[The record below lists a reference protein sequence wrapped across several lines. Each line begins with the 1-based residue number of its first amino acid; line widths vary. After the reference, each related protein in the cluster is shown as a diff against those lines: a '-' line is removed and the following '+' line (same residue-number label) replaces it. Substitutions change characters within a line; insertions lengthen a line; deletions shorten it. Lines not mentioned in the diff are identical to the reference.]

1 MHDGCVRLLQAVLAD
16 TRTARAGQDWVVS
29 QLTPT
34 PVSVSPSAL
43 NVLSPSGSPELP
55 PENVAATPP
64 CLPSRKQADGSND
77 DDRQIAPALAGRDS
91 LYLEKRVNAKST
103 RKISR
108 LASDM
113 MAEIVSSPRME
124 HELQRVLRSTLRA
137 PAIQEAAADAVGGV
151 GRLTAAAAADAVG
164 RTLLPWRWL
173 GS

>member
-1 MHDGCVRLLQAVLAD
+1 MHDGCVELLQAVLAD

-34 PVSVSPSAL
+34 SPSDSHPPNKKSRVPL
-43 NVLSPSGSPELP
+43 GNSELP
-55 PENVAATPP
+55 REYIATPRQRLPIKTEDGSSDGDSQIATAGSLHLEERAAAT
-64 CLPSRKQADGSND
+64 
-77 DDRQIAPALAGRDS
+77 
-91 LYLEKRVNAKST
+91 ST
-103 RKISR
+103 RAISR
-108 LASDM
+108 RASEM
-113 MAEIVSSPRME
+113 MVEIFSSPAME
-124 HELQRVLRSTLRA
+124 HELHRVLRSTLRA